1 MNSERKCSV
10 CFKLAE
16 ECPSYAT
23 KPKYVIDKLLQL
35 RNNDFVS
42 EEKRTRN
49 ISPMAAR
56 LFAKSGMT
64 HSKHRPLKAIVFSQ
78 FRQVYEYFG
87 DRLIRRFGVCWLCFY
102 MLLSHLISNLSSPFA
117 LPIGSL
123 RCRLRVR
130 GNKNTGAS
138 QVHS

>member
-1 MNSERKCSV
+1 MSSEHWDCNFMNSERKCSV

-16 ECPSYAT
+16 DCPEHAT

-87 DRLIRRFGVCWLCFY
+87 DRLIRRFGVCQVFFYCFCHISY
-102 MLLSHLISNLSSPFA
+102 LICCLH
-117 LPIGSL
+117 L
-123 RCRLRVR
+123 RC
-130 GNKNTGAS
+130 
-138 QVHS
+138 Q